1 MPQTTEI
8 GKIKYTY
15 TKFNPISSLQYIDPS
30 EIYLAKPGHRMIGR
44 LNGIDEESCV
54 LEINLNNTSV
64 LEFSI
69 PRIVDGELTN
79 YYDLIDRHYELYVT
93 HFGWFKIN
101 EEPEIDNDG
110 NTETKIIRAESNEI
124 ELQQYDLV
132 GFQVNTGSVDS
143 LEMLATDNV
152 YNFEGF
158 DVARE
163 GVCFYKDLTPWE
175 NLVNEFPVDGT
186 EQDLIDL
193 IPTHQFLFSS
203 WRIKFDLDSYD
214 SAINQAV
221 SYYKSH
227 GIDTTNLESYV
238 GKVKDQLTAWQLAK
252 GYPKIFEYISA
263 VGVDTN
269 KYDEDNPD
277 AKYTIYEVINLEL
290 ERERGLSFMHQVL
303 RETDWKPGFIDPTYN
318 MSSKDP
324 AEREKLADRIGKFEV
339 DSQDK
344 YSFLM
349 QDAAQY
355 YRCIFDFDTEN
366 YKVNAYKIES
376 LGIDTNIFLS
386 FHNIQNSVI
395 RSSDKDLYTVYH
407 VANGN
412 EDTDL
417 DIARVNFGEDFIEDI
432 SYFLNTK
439 HFTQSFVDRYNQWL
453 KLREDSRQR
462 YMDMN
467 VDYLD
472 KTEKAQ
478 EIFSR
483 VPLDYANP
491 AQYASFN
498 IEELEAER
506 ENVKAL
512 KKGIEALYV
521 DENGDFDIEELKK
534 HKPDWAR
541 YQVITDVVLS
551 TPQDALKITYKDS
564 GEPFDGIL
572 DDESIS
578 NVNMS
583 YDSSST
589 LGNIDIELYNR
600 WQVMANS
607 IGTPITKLEFNE
619 DYMYNFEKYGDSYGV
634 EELRVQQ
641 KQLYEKVYAEQEY
654 VEEAQEG
661 DEFHKKHHDLY
672 VKYKTA
678 YDQCT
683 AVLNERQA
691 EYDQAIQDVE
701 DLEDEM
707 DTLSTS
713 LKIESFKSDNPSD
726 ELYFTTRELWILNRY
741 RKNADY
747 INENIITTSISTN
760 RQIIDKIYELYQ
772 DAVEQLYADS
782 HPQWTFQ
789 TTQDNLLLM
798 PELQDWHG
806 HLQIGNFL
814 RVGFREDDPYYIA
827 SDIHDNQVKLRL
839 TGIKLNPFMIEP
851 SIELTFSNMIQYKSK
866 RNDFV
871 EILGSYSGS
880 SGKNQISANYS
891 SSNGDTINVTPDLIM
906 KIVNSAAFAGVTGG
920 ITSAA
925 TSSAVGAVS
934 GQIGGLVTD
943 AINNMDLSVDQIGDL
958 TTRLTDLVNG
968 YVDANVIATKVL
980 YANQATITN
989 LKSTLVDTDTVVAR
1003 LVDATDVQADSVA
1016 AKIVTTDSV
1025 VAGLVNAQSGDFDDL
1040 TANTAFIEYLNSG
1053 VIDAGT
1059 VTADKIIAGLV
1070 NAPQGTDYSLLA
1082 DTAFIDYLN
1091 SGVIDVGTVTA
1102 DKVIAG
1108 LVDANAAQV
1117 GQLTAN
1123 TAFAQYLQ
1131 SLSAT
1136 TAQATITDAYIY
1148 NAVAGKISVGDLAA
1162 GNIVLTDTMQI
1173 LSENGKMTMNGSA
1186 LQIMGEDSNGDPYV
1200 GIQLGYDTNDNPS
1213 LILRNEDGATIL
1225 TPQGITS
1232 DAVAD
1237 GLIVNN
1243 MISDSTIQK
1252 SKLGF
1257 PIVDTNQDGTINI
1270 TSIKDGSGGNFGV
1283 SYTTFTQNTNDAING
1298 LSDDVEEINNKKMY
1312 RVVVESNNGNIFKNG
1327 DINCTLSCRVY
1338 SWDDEITDDI
1348 NAAYFT
1354 WTRKSKDTAGD
1365 TQWNANHSSGQ
1376 KTITITSA
1384 DVYGR
1389 SVFYC
1394 TVVLPDGSSATGG

>member
-1 MPQTTEI
+1 MAHTQI
-8 GKIKYTY
+8 GKIDYTY
-15 TKFNPISSLQYIDPS
+15 TKHTPINAIRYIDPS
-30 EIYLAKPGHRMIGR
+30 EIYLAKPGQRLIGR
-44 LNGIDEESCV
+44 LNGIQEDDASI
-54 LEINLNNTSV
+54 EIKLNDTSTLDFTV
-64 LEFSI
+64 Y
-69 PRIVDGELTN
+69 RIIDGEISN

-101 EEPEIDNDG
+101 EEPEIVNDG
-110 NTETKIIRAESNEI
+110 NTEMKQIHAESLET
-124 ELQQYDLV
+124 ELQQYDIV
-132 GFQVNTGSVDS
+132 GLQINTGSVDS
-143 LEMLATDNV
+143 VEMLAPDNV
-152 YNFEGF
+152 YDFEGY

-163 GVCFYKDLTPWE
+163 GVSFYKDLSQWQQ
-175 NLVNEFPVDGT
+175 LVNEFPVDGT

-193 IPTHQFLFSS
+193 IPTHPFIFES
-203 WRIKFDLDSYD
+203 WRIKLDLETYD
-214 SAINQAV
+214 NALQQAITF
-221 SYYKSH
+221 YKSH
-227 GIDTTNLESYV
+227 GIDTSILEEYV
-238 GKVKDQLTAWQLAK
+238 GKIEDQLTAWQVAK
-252 GYPKIFEYISA
+252 AYPKIFEYVTVSGIDKE
-263 VGVDTN
+263 V
-269 KYDEDNPD
+269 YDEKVD
-277 AKYTIYEVINLEL
+277 KEQYTVYEVLEL
-290 ERERGLSFMHQVL
+290 ELQRQRGLSFLHVIL
-303 RETDWKPGFIDPTYN
+303 EDTDWEPGFIDPTYN
-318 MSSKDP
+318 EASEDM
-324 AEREKLADRIGKFEV
+324 AEREKLADRIGRFEI
-339 DSQDK
+339 DTQDV

-349 QDAAQY
+349 QDASQY

-376 LGIDTNIFLS
+376 LGVDTNIFLS
-386 FHNIQNSVI
+386 FHNIQNSVT
-395 RSSDKDLYTVYH
+395 RTSDKDLYTVYH

-412 EDTDL
+412 SDTDL
-417 DIARVNFGEDFIEDI
+417 DIKRANFGTDKIEDI
-432 SYFLNTK
+432 SYFLNTN
-439 HFTQSFVDRYNQWL
+439 HFTQSFIDRYNQWL
-453 KLREDSRQR
+453 QLREEKRQE
-462 YMDMN
+462 YMDAS
-467 VDYLD
+467 VAFLD
-472 KTEKAQ
+472 KTEEAQ
-478 EIFSR
+478 EIYDR
-483 VPLDYANP
+483 VPLDNTNP
-491 AQYASFN
+491 EQYKSFT
-498 IEELEAER
+498 IEELEAEI
-506 ENVKAL
+506 NNIKAM
-512 KKGIEALYV
+512 KRGIEALYV
-521 DENGDFDIEELKK
+521 DDNNEFDIEELKK
-534 HKPDWAR
+534 HKDDWAR
-541 YQVITDVVLS
+541 YQMITEVILSDPEDALVITDK
-551 TPQDALKITYKDS
+551 TTGD
-564 GEPFDGIL
+564 PFEGIL
-572 DDESIS
+572 DDDTIKT
-578 NVNMS
+578 VNMT
-583 YDSSST
+583 YAST
-589 LGNIDIELYNR
+589 ARLGNIDIELYNR
-600 WQVMANS
+600 WQVMGQD
-607 IGTPITKLEFNE
+607 IGTEITRLEFNE
-619 DYMYNFEKYGDSYGV
+619 DFMYDFSKYGDAYGV
-634 EELRVQQ
+634 AELQAQ
-641 KQLYEKVYAEQEY
+641 LNSLYEKVYAEQEY
-654 VEEAQEG
+654 VASSPED
-661 DEFHKKHHDLY
+661 DEFHREHHELY

-678 YDQCT
+678 YDEC
-683 AVLNERQA
+683 AEVLEQRKA
-691 EYDQAIQDVE
+691 EYDTAMEAVTAAQDATDAIADSV
-701 DLEDEM
+701 DINNFL
-707 DTLSTS
+707 
-713 LKIESFKSDNPSD
+713 SD
-726 ELYFTTRELWILNRY
+726 EPSENLYFTKKELWILNRY
-741 RKNADY
+741 RKHADY
-747 INENIITTSISTN
+747 INENIITTSLSTN
-760 RQIIDKIYELYQ
+760 RQIIEKEYELYL
-772 DAVEQLYADS
+772 DALEQLYADS

-806 HLQIGNFL
+806 QLQIGNFL

-827 SDIHDNQVKLRL
+827 TDVRDNQVKLRL
-839 TGIKLNPFMIEP
+839 TGIRLNPFMIEP
-851 SIELTFSNMIQYKSK
+851 SIDLTFSNMIQYKSK

-871 EILGSYSGS
+871 EILGAYGGS
-880 SGKNQISANYS
+880 SGKNQITANYS
-891 SSNGDTINVTPDLIM
+891 PNSSGDTVNVTPDLIM
-906 KIVNSAAFAGVTGG
+906 KIINSAGFAGAAGA
-920 ITSAA
+920 ITQ
-925 TSSAVGAVS
+925 SAVASVGGRVT
-934 GQIGGLVTD
+934 GLVTD

-1148 NAVAGKISVGDLAA
+1148 NAVAGKISVADLATHTA
-1162 GNIVLTDTMQI
+1162 TADQIVLISQDGDPSIAFSGATQQFYDSEGNVRVQI
-1173 LSENGKMTMNGSA
+1173 GQDGNGDFNFIVRGSDGTTALFDENGITQNGIPNST
-1186 LQIMGEDSNGDPYV
+1186 IINSMID
-1200 GIQLGYDTNDNPS
+1200 
-1213 LILRNEDGATIL
+1213 DG
-1225 TPQGITS
+1225 
-1232 DAVAD
+1232 
-1237 GLIVNN
+1237 
-1243 MISDSTIQK
+1243 TIQK

-1257 PIVDTNQDGTINI
+1257 HIVDTDANGKISI
-1270 TSIKDGSGGNFGV
+1270 TDIKDGSGGDFGV
-1283 SYTTFTQNTNDAING
+1283 SYTTFTQNTNDAISG
-1298 LSDDVEEINNKKMY
+1298 LSDDIEEINNKKMY

>member
-15 TKFNPISSLQYIDPS
+15 TKFDPVTTLQYIDPS
-30 EIYLAKPGHRMIGR
+30 EIYLAKPGHRMVGR
-44 LNGIDEESCV
+44 LNGISEDSCS

-64 LEFSI
+64 LEFSL

-79 YYDLIDRHYELYVT
+79 YYDIIDRHYELYLT

-101 EEPEIDNDG
+101 EEPEISNDG
-110 NTETKIIRAESNEI
+110 NIETKTIRAESNEI

-143 LEMLATDNV
+143 AEMLAPDNV
-152 YNFEGF
+152 YDFEGY

-163 GVCFYKDLTPWE
+163 GVSFYKDLTPWE
-175 NLVNEFPVDGT
+175 NLVAEFPVDGT
-186 EQDLIDL
+186 EQDLLDL
-193 IPTHQFLFSS
+193 IPTHQFIFDS
-203 WRIKFDLDSYD
+203 WRIEFDLDSYD
-214 SAINQAV
+214 NAINQAIT
-221 SYYKSH
+221 YYQSK
-227 GIDTTNLESYV
+227 GIDTTTLESYV
-238 GKVKDQLTAWQLAK
+238 GNVKDQLTAWQLAK

-263 VGVDTN
+263 VGVDVS
-269 KYDEDNPD
+269 KYDEDDPD
-277 AKYTIYEVINLEL
+277 AEYTIYEVINLEL
-290 ERERGLSFMHQVL
+290 ERERGLSFMHLVL
-303 RETDWKPGFIDPTYN
+303 QETDWEPGFIDPTYN
-318 MSSKDP
+318 LSSTDP
-324 AEREKLADRIGKFEV
+324 AEREKLADRVGKFQV
-339 DSQDK
+339 DTQDR

-386 FHNIQNSVI
+386 FHNIQNSVS
-395 RSSDKDLYTVYH
+395 RTSDKDLYTVYH
-407 VANGN
+407 VANGS

-417 DIARVNFGEDFIEDI
+417 DIRRANFGDDSIEDI
-432 SYFLNTK
+432 SYFLNTR
-439 HFTQSFVDRYNQWL
+439 HFTQSFIDRYNQWL
-453 KLREDSRQR
+453 QLREDSRQQ
-462 YMDMN
+462 YMDMS

-483 VPLDYANP
+483 VPLDYANL
-491 AQYASFN
+491 AQYASFTV
-498 IEELEAER
+498 EELEAEK
-506 ENVKAL
+506 ENIKAL
-512 KKGIEALYV
+512 KRGIEALYV
-521 DENGDFDIEELKK
+521 DENGDFDIEELKR

-541 YQVITDVVLS
+541 YQMVTDIVLS
-551 TPQDALKITYKDS
+551 NPQNALVITYKDS
-564 GEPFDGIL
+564 GEPFDGVL
-572 DDESIS
+572 DDDNIA

-583 YDSSST
+583 YDESST

-600 WQVMANS
+600 WQVVANS

-619 DYMYNFEKYGDSYGV
+619 DYMYNFTKYGDSYGV
-634 EELRVQQ
+634 DELRVQQ
-641 KQLYEKVYAEQEY
+641 KQLYEKVYAEQQY
-654 VEEAQEG
+654 VEEAAEG
-661 DEFHKKHHDLY
+661 DEFHREHHELY

-683 AVLNERQA
+683 AVLSERQA
-691 EYDQAIQDVE
+691 EYDAAVQEVDDLAE
-701 DLEDEM
+701 DMEE
-707 DTLSTS
+707 LSTS
-713 LKIESFKSDNPSD
+713 LKIESFKSDEPSD

-741 RKNADY
+741 RKHTDY
-747 INENIITTSISTN
+747 VNENIITTTLSTN
-760 RQIIDKIYELYQ
+760 RQIIDKTYELYQ
-772 DAVEQLYADS
+772 DAVEQLYSDS

-798 PELQDWHG
+798 PELRDWHG

-814 RVGFREDDPYYIA
+814 RVGFREDDPFYIA

-839 TGIKLNPFMIEP
+839 TGIRLNPFMIEE
-851 SIELTFSNMIQYKSK
+851 SIDLTFSNMIQYKSK

-871 EILGSYSGS
+871 EILGSYGGS

-891 SSNGDTINVTPDLIM
+891 TSSGDTINVTPDLIM

-920 ITSAA
+920 ITAAA
-925 TSSAVGAVS
+925 TTSAVGAVG

-1003 LVDATDVQADSVA
+1003 LVNATDVQADSVA

-1070 NAPQGTDYSLLA
+1070 DVDDPDDFSLLA
-1082 DTAFIDYLN
+1082 DSAFLDYLN
-1091 SGVIDVGTVTA
+1091 SNLIVASEIRVDDLKAKLATIDVADVTQLAADSAFITGLQTLSSAAATSVIDDA
-1102 DKVIAG
+1102 YI
-1108 LVDANAAQV
+1108 ANAVVGKINV
-1117 GQLTAN
+1117 GQL
-1123 TAFAQYLQ
+1123 
-1131 SLSAT
+1131 
-1136 TAQATITDAYIY
+1136 
-1148 NAVAGKISVGDLAA
+1148 AA
-1162 GNIVLTDTMQI
+1162 GDITLSNSMRI
-1173 LSENGKMTMNGSA
+1173 LSENGQMVMNGTA
-1186 LQIMGEDSNGDPYV
+1186 LQIMGEDTNGDPYV
-1200 GIQLGYDTNDNPS
+1200 GVQIGYDTNQNPS
-1213 LILRNEDGATIL
+1213 LILRNEDGATII
-1225 TPQGITS
+1225 TPDGITS
-1232 DAVAD
+1232 DAIAD
-1237 GLIVNN
+1237 NLIVNN
-1243 MISDSTIQK
+1243 MINDGTIQK

-1257 PIVDTNQDGTINI
+1257 QVVEPNAQGGVDITQIYDGEGNLWGTQYTSFKQGTQQALEDLAQEIEDSANYDLYIETPNGTNIW
-1270 TSIKDGSGGNFGV
+1270 GGNV
-1283 SYTTFTQNTNDAING
+1283 QLNVKLLKNNVDVTDEYDASCFIWTRT
-1298 LSDDVEEINNKKMY
+1298 SRDHDA
-1312 RVVVESNNGNIFKNG
+1312 
-1327 DINCTLSCRVY
+1327 DIN
-1338 SWDDEITDDI
+1338 
-1348 NAAYFT
+1348 
-1354 WTRKSKDTAGD
+1354 
-1365 TQWNANHSSGQ
+1365 WNNNHSVGA
-1376 KTITITSA
+1376 KVITITANDVRMNA
-1384 DVYGR
+1384 DFQCKFEYENI
-1389 SVFYC
+1389 
-1394 TVVLPDGSSATGG
+1394 TVAAG